1 MALTDTFV
9 KNAKPDASKTAGA
22 KHSDGGGLYLHVT
35 RAGRYWRMAYRFAG
49 KQKTLALG
57 VYPTVSLAQARR
69 KRDEARELL
78 AQHINPAE
86 VRKQE
91 RSTAITTISH
101 PSLQFSMTD
110 SGGLLIENKSGKM
123 VLSAEQVIAL
133 RAFIDA
139 TREEQPCL

>member
-1 MALTDTFV
+1 MPLTDIIIA
-9 KNAKPDASKTAGA
+9 NAPPRDSAYKLASEK
-22 KHSDGGGLYLHVT
+22 GLYLLVNPN
-35 RAGRYWRMAYRFAG
+35 GSRYWRFDYRFEG
-49 KQKTLALG
+49 KRKTLSMG
-57 VYPTVSLAQARR
+57 IYPEVSLDIARTR
-69 KRDEARELL
+69 RDEARELL

-86 VRKQE
+86 VRKQA
-91 RSTAITTISH
+91 RSTAVAKISQ

-123 VLSAEQVIAL
+123 VLNAEQVIAL

>member
-1 MALTDTFV
+1 MPLTDAIVATAVPRDSAYKLTSV
-9 KNAKPDASKTAGA
+9 K
-22 KHSDGGGLYLHVT
+22 GLYLLVNPD
-35 RAGRYWRMAYRFAG
+35 GSRYWRFDYRFEG
-49 KQKTLALG
+49 KRKTLSMG
-57 VYPTVSLAQARR
+57 VYPEISLDIARTR
-69 KRDEARELL
+69 RDEARELL
-78 AQHINPAE
+78 AQHVNPAE
-86 VRKQE
+86 VRKQV
-91 RSTAITTISH
+91 RSSAVAKISQ

>member
-1 MALTDTFV
+1 MPLTDIIIA
-9 KNAKPDASKTAGA
+9 NAPPRDSAYKLASEK
-22 KHSDGGGLYLHVT
+22 GLYLLVNPS
-35 RAGRYWRMAYRFAG
+35 GSRYWRFDYRFEG
-49 KQKTLALG
+49 KRKTLSMG
-57 VYPTVSLAQARR
+57 VYPEISLDIARTR
-69 KRDEARELL
+69 RDEARELL

-86 VRKQE
+86 VRKQA
-91 RSTAITTISH
+91 RSTAITTTSH

-123 VLSAEQVIAL
+123 VLNAEQVVAL

>member
-1 MALTDTFV
+1 MPLTDIIIANDPPRDSAY
-9 KNAKPDASKTAGA
+9 KLASEK
-22 KHSDGGGLYLHVT
+22 GLYLLVNPN
-35 RAGRYWRMAYRFAG
+35 GSRYWRFDYRFEG
-49 KQKTLALG
+49 KRKTLSMG
-57 VYPTVSLAQARR
+57 VYPEISLDIARTR
-69 KRDEARELL
+69 RDEARELL

-86 VRKQE
+86 VRKQA
-91 RSTAITTISH
+91 RSTAVAKISQ

-123 VLSAEQVIAL
+123 VLNAEQVIAL

>member
-1 MALTDTFV
+1 MPLTDIIIA
-9 KNAKPDASKTAGA
+9 NAPLRDSAYKLASEK
-22 KHSDGGGLYLHVT
+22 GLYLLVNPNGS
-35 RAGRYWRMAYRFAG
+35 RSWRFDYRFEG
-49 KQKTLALG
+49 KRKTLSMG
-57 VYPTVSLAQARR
+57 IYPEVSLDIARTR
-69 KRDEARELL
+69 RDEARELL

-133 RAFIDA
+133 HAFIDA

>member
-1 MALTDTFV
+1 MPLTDIIIA
-9 KNAKPDASKTAGA
+9 NAPLRDSAYKLASEK
-22 KHSDGGGLYLHVT
+22 GLYLLVNPN
-35 RAGRYWRMAYRFAG
+35 GSRYWRFDYRFEG
-49 KQKTLALG
+49 KRKTLSMG
-57 VYPTVSLAQARR
+57 IYPEVSLDIARTR
-69 KRDEARELL
+69 RDEARELL

-86 VRKQE
+86 VRKQA
-91 RSTAITTISH
+91 RSTAVAKISQ

-123 VLSAEQVIAL
+123 VLNAEQVIAL

>member
-1 MALTDTFV
+1 MPLTDIIIA
-9 KNAKPDASKTAGA
+9 NAPPRDSAYKLASEK
-22 KHSDGGGLYLHVT
+22 GLYLLVNPS
-35 RAGRYWRMAYRFAG
+35 GSRYWRFDYRFEG
-49 KQKTLALG
+49 KRKTLSMG
-57 VYPTVSLAQARR
+57 VYPEISLDIARTR
-69 KRDEARELL
+69 RDEARELL

-86 VRKQE
+86 VRKQA
-91 RSTAITTISH
+91 RSTAVAKISQ

>member
-1 MALTDTFV
+1 MPLTDILIA
-9 KNAKPDASKTAGA
+9 NAPPRERAYKLASEK
-22 KHSDGGGLYLHVT
+22 GLYLLVNPN
-35 RAGRYWRMAYRFAG
+35 GSRYWRFDYRFEG
-49 KQKTLALG
+49 KRKTLSMG
-57 VYPTVSLAQARR
+57 VYPEISLDIARTR
-69 KRDEARELL
+69 RDEARELL

-86 VRKQE
+86 VRKQA

-123 VLSAEQVIAL
+123 VLNAEQVIAL

>member
-1 MALTDTFV
+1 MPLTDIIIA
-9 KNAKPDASKTAGA
+9 NAPLRDSAYKLASEK
-22 KHSDGGGLYLHVT
+22 GLYLLVNPN
-35 RAGRYWRMAYRFAG
+35 GSRYWRFDYRFEG
-49 KQKTLALG
+49 KRKTLSMG
-57 VYPTVSLAQARR
+57 VYPEISLDIARTR
-69 KRDEARELL
+69 RDEARELL

-86 VRKQE
+86 VRKQA
-91 RSTAITTISH
+91 RSTAVAKISQ

>member
-1 MALTDTFV
+1 MPLTDIIIA
-9 KNAKPDASKTAGA
+9 NAPPRDSAYKLASEK
-22 KHSDGGGLYLHVT
+22 GLYLLVNPN
-35 RAGRYWRMAYRFAG
+35 GSRYWRFDYRFEG
-49 KQKTLALG
+49 KRKTLSMG
-57 VYPTVSLAQARR
+57 VYPEISLDIARTR
-69 KRDEARELL
+69 RDEARELL

-86 VRKQE
+86 VRKQA
-91 RSTAITTISH
+91 RSTAVAKISQ

-123 VLSAEQVIAL
+123 VLNAEQVIAL